1 MDKELIHNVKEFI
14 IDAFGCQQDLTNHV
28 KAKESISVLKSAAKK
43 AGATVINIH
52 FTEYTIH
59 GFTTVAL
66 LAESH
71 IILTTWPEI
80 NYASINIYLCNP
92 DMNHKVALDHIINY
106 LQPTSYRSTWVR
118 HLSLPK
124 RKNRVFLAAPFTSYL
139 KDGKFDTEKFK
150 EINFLISF
158 FQNHGFSV
166 FSAHEREKFG
176 QNLMPPEEC
185 TVLDFQEMNQCDFVV
200 ALIDDKSFG
209 VSLELGWAS
218 ALKKPIILYQ
228 GKTQNFT
235 TPLIEG
241 ISQLTDTIVIND
253 YKSLLTSIQDLE
265 CRREMTTAE

>member
-1 MDKELIHNVKEFI
+1 MKINSTHNVKEFI
-14 IDAFGCQQDLTNHV
+14 IDAFGCQQDLTNPSI
-28 KAKESISVLKSAAKK
+28 ARESASIIKSAANK
-43 AGATVINIH
+43 AGATVIDIH

-71 IILTTWPEI
+71 IILTTWPELS
-80 NYASINIYLCNP
+80 YASINIYLCNP
-92 DMNHKVALDHIINY
+92 DMNHEVALNHIISY
-106 LQPTSYRSTWVR
+106 LKPTSYRSTWVR

-139 KDGKFDTEKFK
+139 KDGMFDNDKFK

-158 FQNHGFSV
+158 LRNNGFSV

-176 QNLMPPEEC
+176 QNLLSPEEC
-185 TVLDFQEMNQCDFVV
+185 TELDFQEMNQCDIVV
-200 ALIDDKSFG
+200 ALIDNKSFG

-218 ALKKPIILYQ
+218 ALKKPLILYK
-228 GKTQNFT
+228 GEEHNYS
-235 TPLIEG
+235 TPLIAG

-253 YKSLLTSIQDLE
+253 FKSLLGSIQDLE
-265 CRREMTTAE
+265 CKREMKIAE